1 MGTDLARRFCTF
13 HTYDGEMTEKAT
25 LAGGCF
31 WCTESVFKQVDGVE
45 SAVSGYAGGHV
56 ADPSYEAVCREE
68 TGHAECVQVS
78 YDPAVVSYEDLLAVF
93 FTTHNPTTLN
103 RQGNDVGTQYR
114 SAVFYHDDEQKE
126 TVEAFIEEI
135 QPGYDDDIVTEV
147 EPLETFYPAEQYHQD
162 YFEKNP
168 NQGYCQLTI
177 PPKLE
182 KLKQKHAEL
191 LA

>member
-1 MGTDLARRFCTF
+1 MTDQ
-13 HTYDGEMTEKAT
+13 AT

-31 WCTESVFKQVDGVE
+31 WCTESVFKQVEGVTE
-45 SAVSGYAGGHV
+45 VVSGYAGGHV

-68 TGHAECVQVS
+68 TGHAECVQLTYEPSVVS
-78 YDPAVVSYEDLLAVF
+78 YDDLLAVF
-93 FTTHNPTTLN
+93 FTTHNPTTKD

-114 SAVFYHDDEQKE
+114 SAVFYHDESQRE
-126 TVEAFIEEI
+126 TVEALIEEI
-135 QPGYDDDIVTEV
+135 QPGYDSDIVTEV
-147 EPLETFYPAEQYHQD
+147 EPLETFYPAEEYHQD

-168 NQGYCQLTI
+168 NQSYCQLTI
-177 PPKLE
+177 PPKIE

>member
-1 MGTDLARRFCTF
+1 
-13 HTYDGEMTEKAT
+13 MTEKAT

-45 SAVSGYAGGHV
+45 SVVSGYAGGHA

-68 TGHAECVQVS
+68 TGHAECVQVT
-78 YDPAVVSYEDLLAVF
+78 YDPDVVSYEDLLAVF

-114 SAVFYHDDEQKE
+114 SAVFYHDEDQKE
-126 TVEAFIEEI
+126 TVEEFIEEI
-135 QPGYDDDIVTEV
+135 QPGYSDDIVTEV
-147 EPLETFYPAEQYHQD
+147 EPFEIFYAAEKYHQD

-177 PPKLE
+177 PPKLD
-182 KLKQKHAEL
+182 KLEEKHAEL